1 MQTVPRH
8 DIDQEFAAWQAEDSE
23 RRSFERNLPA
33 VSQHIEGVRLLF
45 DSALMTMKYRCA
57 LDPMAEQPQT
67 WRNVMLAMQ
76 AGTAMFA
83 AALRTQ
89 GTVEVR
95 LHDSEVAI
103 PATGAQTWTNVG
115 YWLNA
120 LYLTLICRADKHTDL
135 LCSVSLDFLRA
146 SEKGGV
152 VPPHLYSWAESLQRF
167 WSSEGGSYELVE
179 RTLELANP
187 ESVEEPGGDAR
198 VLLAMPPMVL
208 FGHLLV
214 DEDDEFNGALVEAL
228 QWHRMYWTS
237 TPENARHST
246 GYVSLPLLAMTC
258 LAHDKGFVP
267 IEVESPYIPKGL
279 VDRRW
284 VGEFPT

>member
-8 DIDQEFAAWQAEDSE
+8 DIDQDFARQQVEACE
-23 RRSFERNLPA
+23 RRSFERYLPTI
-33 VSQHIEGVRLLF
+33 SERRERVRQLF
-45 DSALMTMKYRCA
+45 DSAVMTMKYRCA

-67 WRNVMLAMQ
+67 WQSVTLAMQ

-115 YWLNA
+115 YWLDA
-120 LYLTLICRADKHTDL
+120 LYLAMICREDERTNL

-146 SEKGGV
+146 SEKGGI
-152 VPPHLYSWAESLQRF
+152 VPPHLYAWAESLQRF
-167 WSSEGGSYELVE
+167 WRGEPGSLERVE
-179 RTLELANP
+179 QALELAKPHNI
-187 ESVEEPGGDAR
+187 EEPGGDAQ
-198 VLLAMPPMVL
+198 VLLAMPPMLL
-208 FGHLLV
+208 FAHLLV
-214 DEDDEFNGALVEAL
+214 DEDDEFNGALAEAL

-237 TPENARHST
+237 TPENARRSI
-246 GYVSLPLLAMTC
+246 GYISLPLLAMTC